1 MGLSPTKLVLGLA
14 AFARS
19 YVLNHKLF
27 NRLNSPASDK
37 GFCGEF
43 TKTNGIL
50 SYYEVIEIKKSVLFF
65 DQS

>member
-1 MGLSPTKLVLGLA
+1 MVLGLA

-27 NRLNSPASDK
+27 NRINSPASDK
-37 GFCGEF
+37 GFSGEF

-50 SYYEVIEIKKSVLFF
+50 SYYEVKILL
-65 DQS
+65 D